1 MDPVIRLRNEQS
13 LNNDSINAILLN
25 EEINDEGRAELKRLT
40 ERGMQIGVELRAAWL
55 VEGETETRQLEN
67 HPDAEMRERLQLRGR
82 ASLTN
87 FVMAAVSGRNLSGAE
102 ADLMAAAGISSGV
115 PAEIFDTIE
124 RRASRQD
131 VEVRVDVPS
140 GVPGSGLG
148 VNLDTVRPQVFAN
161 SVIPRLGVEMPRVMS
176 GTYST
181 TTITGPVTAGA
192 YLPGGEVMAAAN
204 TFAVGT
210 AAPKRV
216 SARMN
221 IRIEDVAAVGQDN
234 YESELRSNM
243 SLALS
248 AELDN
253 QGLNG
258 DGVAPNL
265 AGLFNRLGTIPTP
278 TDVVDFGLYAAA
290 HASLIDGLW
299 AMDLMDA
306 MIVCGVATYQLAART
321 FQATAGSAGE
331 VSAASY
337 AAARTGGMWTNSRMP
352 VPATNIQAAI
362 GYRMGRSMMG
372 GDGGMRTA
380 VCPNWNQIEIDDIYS
395 DAAIGGRSYT
405 AHVLLGD
412 VLLVQPAAYEV
423 LAYQLA

>member
-87 FVMAAVSGRNLSGAE
+87 FVLGAVAGRNLSGAE
-102 ADLMAAAGISSGV
+102 AELMGCGGNQSAV
-115 PAEIFDTIE
+115 FPLEIFDTE

-131 VEVRVDVPS
+131 VETRVDVPS

-192 YLPGGEVMAAAN
+192 YLPGGD
-204 TFAVGT
+204 AVDWPWLILCRGH
-210 AAPKRV
+210 R
-216 SARMN
+216 SAEAG
-221 IRIEDVAAVGQDN
+221 ICPHEYQDRGYRHRRRKAN
-234 YESELRSNM
+234 YES
-243 SLALS
+243 SLAVKYEPGKCR

-352 VPATNIQAAI
+352 APAANIQAAI

-395 DAAIGGRSYT
+395 DAAIGG
-405 AHVLLGD
+405 
-412 VLLVQPAAYEV
+412 AATRPTSC
-423 LAYQLA
+423 